1 MKSDAMGQGADVE
14 SFHLSGYGFISPRP
28 RLNNF
33 SPRDYSPSIGWKIAA
48 VKAGKA
54 AALARAN

>member
-1 MKSDAMGQGADVE
+1 MGQGADVE